1 MKHYLLDTNVLVDY
15 LLYREPFGADAT
27 ELMQAGVTG
36 EARFYVAS
44 LAFSHLEY
52 IMRKQPSAV
61 PMRQQLLQLE
71 QLVETLA
78 VDAAIIRRALT
89 SDFKN
94 FEDGIQYFTAV
105 SQPVITAI
113 ITRDPNG
120 FRVGALPVLSPAQ
133 ALNELDT
140 AAETLPAY

>member
-27 ELMQAGVTG
+27 ELLQAGVTG
-36 EARFYVAS
+36 EARFYVVS

-52 IMRKQPSAV
+52 IMRKQPSVV
-61 PMRQQLLQLE
+61 PVRQQLLQLA

-78 VDAAIIRRALT
+78 VVAAIIRRALT
-89 SDFKN
+89 SDFKD

-105 SQPVITAI
+105 SQPVIAAI
-113 ITRDPNG
+113 ITRDPKG
-120 FRVGALPVLSPAQ
+120 FRAGALPVLSPAQ
-133 ALNELDT
+133 ALAELDT
-140 AAETLPAY
+140 AAGTPPAY